1 MVSMTSA
8 QLIMDRH
15 ACLEIHSERYNLIK
29 DTQNRSNGLRYTY
42 ILLRHICREQHT
54 QLLQENWAK
63 TTSSRI
69 LVDSIIFLL
78 SIADDPQKKVF
89 SLND

>member
-54 QLLQENWAK
+54 QLLQENWVEN
-63 TTSSRI
+63 TSSRL
-69 LVDSIIFLL
+69 LVLFRYLF
-78 SIADDPQKKVF
+78 VV
-89 SLND
+89 NC